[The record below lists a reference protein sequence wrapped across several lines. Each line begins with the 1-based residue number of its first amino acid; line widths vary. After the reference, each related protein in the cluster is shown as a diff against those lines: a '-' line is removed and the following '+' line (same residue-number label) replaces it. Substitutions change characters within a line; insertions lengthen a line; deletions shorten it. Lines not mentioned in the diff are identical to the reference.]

1 MRDKKIRRYSQTAA
15 ALQLLLVGAIFAL
28 AMLWLGG
35 CAEDETPL
43 PQATPE
49 EDLIPPEPIEA
60 TYSLSTEE
68 GGGEAD
74 APPIETSAAAAEG
87 GSPRAAFRY
96 DRQAALRWME
106 KYAKSPNPKFAYC
119 GDWSWDGGA
128 RKFVKTGADCTN
140 FASQV
145 LWAGGLPLSWT
156 DSEHDGWWYKGGC
169 SKWGSSR
176 SWRQVKMLMAYL
188 ISEARVAEFRNR
200 AEDLEVGDL
209 IFYRL
214 RTAENGWSCENQD
227 FNHTAVVSG
236 RDGRGQP
243 LVSYH
248 SNEAHRV
255 PWAAKNGTRAALGE
269 ACSVA
274 FVHIR

>member
-1 MRDKKIRRYSQTAA
+1 MREKKIRRFSQMAA
-15 ALQLLLVGAIFAL
+15 VLQLLLVGAVFAL

-49 EDLIPPEPIEA
+49 EDLVPPDPVEA
-60 TYSLSTEE
+60 TYAFSTEE
-68 GGGEAD
+68 GDED
-74 APPIETSAAAAEG
+74 DSPPVPGTS
-87 GSPRAAFRY
+87 GSKGTPRAAFRY
-96 DRQAALRWME
+96 DRAAALRWME

-119 GDWSWDGGA
+119 GDWGWDGDA
-128 RKFVKTGADCTN
+128 RKLVKTGADCTN

-145 LWAGGLPLSWT
+145 LWAGGLPLRWA
-156 DSEHDGWWYKGGC
+156 DSEHYGWWYKSGC
-169 SKWGSSR
+169 SRRGSSR

-214 RTAENGWSCENQD
+214 RTAENGWRCENQD

-255 PWAAKNGTRAALGE
+255 PWAAKNGSMAALGE
-269 ACSVA
+269 ACAVA